1 MAPVPVQHNLLSD
14 SPLFKGIAPG
24 NIKNLLNGITY
35 QVKNYQR
42 GHVIASH
49 EEECNFL
56 IILISGS
63 VKGEMLDLSGKILKI
78 EDIYP
83 PRPLAPAFL
92 FGKKNKYP
100 VDIVANEPTSV
111 MFISREMIMKLFQEN
126 ELFLSNYL
134 SVISNRAQFLTEK
147 LFFLSFKSIKEK
159 LANYILN
166 LAKPYKTEIKLDKGH
181 HELAELFGV
190 TRPSLSRA
198 IGELE
203 KNNLIKAERRE
214 IKILN
219 RENLANLIRT

>member
-1 MAPVPVQHNLLSD
+1 MALLPKQHTLLSA
-14 SPLFKGIAPG
+14 SPLFRGIAPDD
-24 NIKNLLNGITY
+24 IENLLRGITF

-42 GHVIASH
+42 GQVIASRD
-49 EEECNFL
+49 EECNFL
-56 IILISGS
+56 IILLAGS
-63 VKGEMLDLSGKILKI
+63 VKGEMLDFSGKILKI

-111 MFISREMIMKLFQEN
+111 MFISREMTMKIFQEN
-126 ELFLSNYL
+126 EVFLSNYL
-134 SVISNRAQFLTEK
+134 NTISNRAQFLTEK

-159 LANYILN
+159 LANYILS
-166 LAKPYKTEIKLDKGH
+166 LAKPYKTEIMLDKSH

-198 IGELE
+198 IGDLE
-203 KNNLIKAERRE
+203 KRNLIKAERKT
-214 IKILN
+214 IKILD
-219 RENLANLIRT
+219 RESLSNL